1 MALSSLEI
9 TNTSTIDEDAR
20 VRCAVLKRQ
29 LPTLAVGDGMAGS
42 PRDGVTDRGRGLRS
56 DGTDAYV

>member
-29 LPTLAVGDGMAGS
+29 LPTLAAGDGMAG
-42 PRDGVTDRGRGLRS
+42 PPVDGGTDRGRGLRS